1 MIGCDG
7 GRSTVRKLAGIEF
20 EGFTYPER
28 FIKIATSFDF
38 GKANPKRGVPQ
49 LLLRSERVVQPVQ
62 GAGQASARPVA
73 HDLPDPAPTR
83 AMRSALSPERIE
95 ARLQKFFPKAGRY
108 EIEYVNVYGA
118 HQCVAATFRKGR
130 VLLAGDSAHVNNPIG
145 GMGMNGGIHD
155 GINLADKL
163 ARVIHGEAGDEL
175 LDLYSRQRRHA
186 AVKYVQAQTIANK
199 RLMEERDPAVRHQEL
214 RRAPP
219 HRREPGDRQGLH
231 APRGAGRQPARRR
244 GSDIISRQ
252 NSRRERAVINTL
264 QSTAVI
270 RALIGLVQGAALF
283 LLYDAITLKLWP
295 ATNGELFAPL
305 LVVALFVPMIVV
317 AALDNMRTRTLAI
330 WAITATVVCAG
341 LAFYDIFRSPLE
353 AYGGG
358 LRPVPSPQFFIALAA
373 GLFISHS
380 LIAAGE
386 AEHRWVASY
395 PRYFDMSWKQ
405 GVQLVLAILFV
416 GVFWGLLWLGAELFR
431 LIKIETLSELI
442 AKPWFA
448 IPVTTLAITC
458 ALHVTDVRAGLV
470 SGART
475 LKLTLLSWLLPM
487 MAAFAVAFV
496 LALPFTSIEPLWST
510 RRATSI
516 LLTAIAAL
524 VFLINAAYQDGRP
537 ETPVAAVL
545 RVSRVVAALVIVPLV
560 VLAAYGLSLRVR
572 QYGWTPERIT
582 AAACVVVAACYAIG
596 YAVVTLL
603 SRGSLRGLEA
613 VNVTTAFVIIGV
625 LLALFSPVADPIRI
639 SVNDQVS
646 RLEAGRLPSDQFD
659 FGFLR
664 FKAGRYGLAALDRLK
679 SRQDGADAAQI
690 AQKATEALALQ
701 RPVPGRPSAPVTAQK
716 RSANIAVIYPRDQQI
731 LPEAFLQKDW
741 STTTSPWLLPQ
752 CLLHDVKC
760 EAMLL
765 DLDGDGAAEI
775 LLLPAQ
781 PGISA
786 AFKMQSDGSWALLG
800 QLQGW
805 QCVGVRE
812 ALREGKFEMVT
823 PPLREIEVNGNR
835 IRLSAGGCV
844 PAGNPAIGVKRPPG

>member
-1 MIGCDG
+1 M
-7 GRSTVRKLAGIEF
+7 
-20 EGFTYPER
+20 
-28 FIKIATSFDF
+28 
-38 GKANPKRGVPQ
+38 
-49 LLLRSERVVQPVQ
+49 
-62 GAGQASARPVA
+62 
-73 HDLPDPAPTR
+73 
-83 AMRSALSPERIE
+83 
-95 ARLQKFFPKAGRY
+95 
-108 EIEYVNVYGA
+108 
-118 HQCVAATFRKGR
+118 
-130 VLLAGDSAHVNNPIG
+130 
-145 GMGMNGGIHD
+145 
-155 GINLADKL
+155 
-163 ARVIHGEAGDEL
+163 
-175 LDLYSRQRRHA
+175 
-186 AVKYVQAQTIANK
+186 
-199 RLMEERDPAVRHQEL
+199 
-214 RRAPP
+214 
-219 HRREPGDRQGLH
+219 
-231 APRGAGRQPARRR
+231 
-244 GSDIISRQ
+244 
-252 NSRRERAVINTL
+252 INTL

-516 LLTAIAAL
+516 LLTAIAAT
-524 VFLINAAYQDGRP
+524 VFLINAACPDGRP

-545 RVSRVVAALVIVPLV
+545 R
-560 VLAAYGLSLRVR
+560 
-572 QYGWTPERIT
+572 
-582 AAACVVVAACYAIG
+582 
-596 YAVVTLL
+596 
-603 SRGSLRGLEA
+603 
-613 VNVTTAFVIIGV
+613 
-625 LLALFSPVADPIRI
+625 
-639 SVNDQVS
+639 
-646 RLEAGRLPSDQFD
+646 
-659 FGFLR
+659 
-664 FKAGRYGLAALDRLK
+664 
-679 SRQDGADAAQI
+679 
-690 AQKATEALALQ
+690 
-701 RPVPGRPSAPVTAQK
+701 
-716 RSANIAVIYPRDQQI
+716 
-731 LPEAFLQKDW
+731 
-741 STTTSPWLLPQ
+741 
-752 CLLHDVKC
+752 
-760 EAMLL
+760 M
-765 DLDGDGAAEI
+765 
-775 LLLPAQ
+775 
-781 PGISA
+781 
-786 AFKMQSDGSWALLG
+786 
-800 QLQGW
+800 
-805 QCVGVRE
+805 
-812 ALREGKFEMVT
+812 
-823 PPLREIEVNGNR
+823 
-835 IRLSAGGCV
+835 
-844 PAGNPAIGVKRPPG
+844 